1 MIPSAMTCCPV
12 KLHCLNTRI
21 AYRVPPQLVRICVY
35 VRSISTRCHE
45 FLLQKQKGISA
56 MPCSQCLQGIAAS
69 LCWTNSRRV
78 LGRERRLYGSSP
90 LVFFHSI
97 HKGHDILPWDVR
109 FDYVSRR
116 DEKSSA
122 IADGF
127 YHPLH
132 FLPHFVGSPKRQGGL
147 GSDSAPKS

>member
-1 MIPSAMTCCPV
+1 MTCCPV

-35 VRSISTRCHE
+35 VRNISTRCHE

-116 DEKSSA
+116 DEKSSPSPTVSIILFTSCLTSSGVPNGRVVWVPIVPQKA
-122 IADGF
+122 NS
-127 YHPLH
+127 
-132 FLPHFVGSPKRQGGL
+132 LP
-147 GSDSAPKS
+147 